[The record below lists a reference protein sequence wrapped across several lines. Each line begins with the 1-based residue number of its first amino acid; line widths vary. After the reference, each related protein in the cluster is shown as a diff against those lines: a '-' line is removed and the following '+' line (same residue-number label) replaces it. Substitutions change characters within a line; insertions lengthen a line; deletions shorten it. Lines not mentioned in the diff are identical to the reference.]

1 VEHTLRPI
9 LTATLEDVRALI
21 DQLVAFDSVSR
32 NSNLDLID
40 FVQGFLARH
49 GVASER
55 VASDDGTKANL
66 FATIG
71 PRVPGGVVLSGHT
84 DVVPVDGQP
93 WTSNPFRVV
102 ERDGRLYGRGTS
114 DMKTFLAIALALV
127 PEMKRLQRP
136 IHLAFSYDEEVGC
149 RGAPRMI
156 DRLLRDLPTPMAVIV
171 GEPTAMRVVSA
182 HKGITV
188 ARTTVRG
195 HEAHSSQTHRG
206 VSAVSVAAR
215 LITYLDGLARERAR
229 NGPFAP
235 GFEPPQ
241 STIHVGCVHGGT
253 AVNIIARDC
262 SFEWDIRSVPGDP
275 PEAVLNH
282 FEAHC
287 RDHVEPVMHAV
298 APATGIRSEVLVQA
312 PPLAHEDRNPALDLV
327 RRLSGVDAVESVAF
341 AAEGGLFQRAGL
353 HTVICGPG
361 SIDQAHQPD
370 EFISLDQVRAG
381 LDFQRRLVRE
391 LSG

>member
-1 VEHTLRPI
+1 LK
-9 LTATLEDVRALI
+9 ATVEDVRVLVER
-21 DQLVAFDSVSR
+21 LVAFDSVSR

-40 FVQGFLARH
+40 FVH
-49 GVASER
+49 GYLTRLGVSSER
-55 VASDDGTKANL
+55 VESDDGTKANL

-71 PRVPGGVVLSGHT
+71 PRVSGGVVLSGHT

-93 WTSNPFRVV
+93 WTSDPFRVV
-102 ERDGRLYGRGTS
+102 ERADRLYGRGTS

-127 PEMKRLQRP
+127 PEMSRLRRP

-156 DRLLRDLPTPMAVIV
+156 DRLIRELPPPMAVIV
-171 GEPTAMRVVSA
+171 GEPTEMRVVSA

-188 ARTTVRG
+188 TRTAVRG
-195 HEAHSSQTHRG
+195 REAHSSQTHRG

-215 LITYLDGLARERAR
+215 LISYLDDRARERAR
-229 NGPFAP
+229 NGPFAS
-235 GFEPPQ
+235 GFEPPH

-262 SFEWDIRSVPGDP
+262 WFEWDIRSVPGDP
-275 PEAVLNH
+275 AEGILAD
-282 FEAHC
+282 FEAYC
-287 RDHVEPVMHAV
+287 RDHIEPGMHAV
-298 APATGIRSEVLVQA
+298 APETGIRSEVFVQA
-312 PPLAHEDRNPALDLV
+312 PPLTHEDRNPALDLV
-327 RRLSGVDAVESVAF
+327 RRLSGSDSVASVAF
-341 AAEGGLFQRAGL
+341 AAEAGLFQRAGL

-370 EFISLDQVRAG
+370 EFITLDQVRAG
-381 LDFQRRLVRE
+381 IEFQRRLIRE
-391 LSG
+391 LSD